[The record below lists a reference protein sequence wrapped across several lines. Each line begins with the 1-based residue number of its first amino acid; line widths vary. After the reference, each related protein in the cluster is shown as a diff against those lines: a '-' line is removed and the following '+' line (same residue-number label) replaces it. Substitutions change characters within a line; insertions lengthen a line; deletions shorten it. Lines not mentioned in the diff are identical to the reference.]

1 MVERGVKFLC
11 VPAVPVMSWVGGYF
25 FEEEGGGC
33 LRASPG
39 AEGRGYSD
47 VNTDKKVEPAGWGL
61 SLEEQVKTITTTG
74 VAAAGI
80 NPIDADSAL
89 L

>member
-25 FEEEGGGC
+25 FEEEGG

-47 VNTDKKVEPAGWGL
+47 VNTDKKVEPAGW
-61 SLEEQVKTITTTG
+61 
-74 VAAAGI
+74 
-80 NPIDADSAL
+80 DSV
-89 L
+89 

>member
-25 FEEEGGGC
+25 FWGGGGGG

>member
-25 FEEEGGGC
+25 FLRRGGGG
-33 LRASPG
+33 PG

>member
-1 MVERGVKFLC
+1 MRR
-11 VPAVPVMSWVGGYF
+11 
-25 FEEEGGGC
+25 GGG

-74 VAAAGI
+74 VAAGI

>member
-1 MVERGVKFLC
+1 MRRG
-11 VPAVPVMSWVGGYF
+11 A
-25 FEEEGGGC
+25 

-47 VNTDKKVEPAGWGL
+47 VNTDKKVAPAGWGL
-61 SLEEQVKTITTTG
+61 SLEEQVKTFTTTG

-80 NPIDADSAL
+80 NPINADSAL

>member
-1 MVERGVKFLC
+1 MRRRG
-11 VPAVPVMSWVGGYF
+11 G
-25 FEEEGGGC
+25 

-80 NPIDADSAL
+80 NPIDAAAVKTL
-89 L
+89 LD

>member
-11 VPAVPVMSWVGGYF
+11 PSCSCDVMGRGVF
-25 FEEEGGGC
+25 FLRRGGGG

-80 NPIDADSAL
+80 NPIDADSVL